1 MALLKDRLQGR
12 RLILASR
19 SPRRRELLAGA
30 GLDFELADN
39 YEVEET
45 YPAELPAREVPEYL
59 AVLKSEAYPQALGEE
74 DILIT
79 ADTVVICGGHIFGKP
94 AGREDAAAML
104 AELSGS
110 RHTVVTGVALRT
122 RGRMHSF
129 SSASDVRFRPL
140 SGEEIAYYVDTC
152 RPFDKAGA
160 YGIQEWIGYVA
171 IERIE
176 GSFYNV
182 MGLPVQALYAELGSF
197 LDTL

>member
-94 AGREDAAAML
+94 AGREDAAGLRAAL
-104 AELSGS
+104 TGS
-110 RHTVVTGVALRT
+110 RPRPP
-122 RGRMHSF
+122 GR
-129 SSASDVRFRPL
+129 P
-140 SGEEIAYYVDTC
+140 
-152 RPFDKAGA
+152 GA
-160 YGIQEWIGYVA
+160 
-171 IERIE
+171 
-176 GSFYNV
+176 
-182 MGLPVQALYAELGSF
+182 
-197 LDTL
+197 